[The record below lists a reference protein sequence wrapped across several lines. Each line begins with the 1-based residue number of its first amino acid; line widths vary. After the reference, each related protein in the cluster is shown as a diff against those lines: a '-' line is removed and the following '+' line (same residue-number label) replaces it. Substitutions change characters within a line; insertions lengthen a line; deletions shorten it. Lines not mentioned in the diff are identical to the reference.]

1 MTRESRRARAQATTG
16 SAGTNGS
23 NGVTG
28 ATGATGQGYT
38 FRGAFTGGTSYAAY
52 DTVTSAAGT
61 WVAILTNSDANL
73 SDPAHWTLIAAA
85 GATGATGAEG
95 AAGAT
100 GPQGIQGATG
110 AQERERGG

>member
-38 FRGAFTGGTSYAAY
+38 FRGAFTGGTAYAAY
-52 DTVTSAAGT
+52 DTGTSAAGT
-61 WVAILTNSDANL
+61 WVADWKNVVEGKREAVG
-73 SDPAHWTLIAAA
+73 WRLIAKEEKTR
-85 GATGATGAEG
+85 GGGRGGGEKRKKKRKRREG
-95 AAGAT
+95 AGGRT
-100 GPQGIQGATG
+100 K
-110 AQERERGG
+110 RG